1 MKVLKR
7 IRIRDVIFLP
17 GVDIS
22 KESVTQSMIIN
33 GFVQELPED
42 KLELLFDTSSEECTI
57 EISEIPIY
65 DPNKP
70 SGNRNR

>member
-1 MKVLKR
+1 
-7 IRIRDVIFLP
+7 
-17 GVDIS
+17 
-22 KESVTQSMIIN
+22 MIIN

-42 KLELLFDTSSEECTI
+42 KLELLFDTSCGDCGI